1 MMYLIAES
9 FGPYLNGSLYNL
21 IDSYFDLEFEYGDLS
36 NPQLPIILIRV
47 NLGNAMIMCKY

>member
-1 MMYLIAES
+1 MYLIAES

-21 IDSYFDLEFEYGDLS
+21 IDNYFDLEFEYGDLS